1 LTLIIKGHNQNSNIK
16 AYNTKLVPLNANLL
30 FFTFA
35 RRKKYM
41 RVSFHLI
48 SIILLILILNMGKF
62 DSNRKSII
70 SIEYYDLE
78 TFSFSVLSIIY
89 PKTYQ
94 AD

>member
-1 LTLIIKGHNQNSNIK
+1 
-16 AYNTKLVPLNANLL
+16 
-30 FFTFA
+30 
-35 RRKKYM
+35 M